1 MVKYITSV
9 GKVIEG
15 LQKDHDNLQAVM
27 VIGLDKQGQGIFRAT
42 AEADLATFIYL
53 LEAMSFKLL
62 LEANLRE
69 DD

>member
-15 LQKDHDNLQAVM
+15 LQEDHDNLQAVM

-42 AEADLATFIYL
+42 TEADLATFIYL